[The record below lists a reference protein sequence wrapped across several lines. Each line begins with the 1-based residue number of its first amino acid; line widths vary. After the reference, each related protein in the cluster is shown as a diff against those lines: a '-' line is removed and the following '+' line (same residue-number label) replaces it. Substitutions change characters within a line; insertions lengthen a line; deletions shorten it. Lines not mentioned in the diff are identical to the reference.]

1 MKKLFSILLALCL
14 TVSVLAFSPIISSPT
29 KKASAAAEIDVYFI
43 AGQSNASGY
52 TNYGSGTHSSGPTY
66 VGMSDSN
73 IKPEH
78 TSGYPNILYYGNAMR
93 HDSKAGIIVNNINTT
108 VKKGLGAWG
117 GCIGAELG
125 MAEELSSY
133 YNTTT
138 GKKAIII
145 KYGVGSASLDGGS
158 GASWGNWC
166 PPSKLASGEVTS
178 VSHPHFVI
186 CNTQRNNTNL
196 FINWL

>member
-1 MKKLFSILLALCL
+1 MKKLFSLLLAFLL
-14 TVSVLAFSPIISSPT
+14 TASVFAFSPVVSAPVE
-29 KKASAAAEIDVYFI
+29 KASAAAEIDVYFI

-52 TNYGSGTHSSGPTY
+52 TNYGSGTHSSTGATY
-66 VGMSDSN
+66 TGMSTEN

-93 HDSKAGIIVNNINTT
+93 HDSKSGVIVSNLTT
-108 VKKGLGAWG
+108 NVKKGLGAWS

-145 KYGVGSASLDGGS
+145 KFTYGC
-158 GASWGNWC
+158 SW
-166 PPSKLASGEVTS
+166 
-178 VSHPHFVI
+178 
-186 CNTQRNNTNL
+186 
-196 FINWL
+196 